1 MARLRR
7 WRRRSRHDL
16 YGRQRKRCLGVV
28 EEVGARLFREPVHGS
43 TLAAM
48 TETPDDLL
56 EPDDD
61 SEEATADEEDEQGL
75 SAEESLGLL
84 PPD

>member
-1 MARLRR
+1 
-7 WRRRSRHDL
+7 
-16 YGRQRKRCLGVV
+16 V
-28 EEVGARLFREPVHGS
+28 
-43 TLAAM
+43 

-56 EPDDD
+56 EPDDEPEPA
-61 SEEATADEEDEQGL
+61 EEPREDDDPGL

>member
-1 MARLRR
+1 
-7 WRRRSRHDL
+7 
-16 YGRQRKRCLGVV
+16 V
-28 EEVGARLFREPVHGS
+28 
-43 TLAAM
+43 

-56 EPDDD
+56 EPADDPEPADEPREDDD
-61 SEEATADEEDEQGL
+61 PGL

>member
-1 MARLRR
+1 
-7 WRRRSRHDL
+7 
-16 YGRQRKRCLGVV
+16 V
-28 EEVGARLFREPVHGS
+28 
-43 TLAAM
+43 

-56 EPDDD
+56 EPADDAEPADEPREDDD
-61 SEEATADEEDEQGL
+61 PGL

>member
-1 MARLRR
+1 VLEQAGTGLFGEAVDGSRL
-7 WRRRSRHDL
+7 D
-16 YGRQRKRCLGVV
+16 GV
-28 EEVGARLFREPVHGS
+28 
-43 TLAAM
+43 

-56 EPDDD
+56 EPDDEQTED
-61 SEEATADEEDEQGL
+61 ASELDDDEDEDPGL

>member
-1 MARLRR
+1 
-7 WRRRSRHDL
+7 
-16 YGRQRKRCLGVV
+16 
-28 EEVGARLFREPVHGS
+28 
-43 TLAAM
+43 M

-56 EPDDD
+56 ESEDTPDESDGAERDEDDD
-61 SEEATADEEDEQGL
+61 PGL

>member
-1 MARLRR
+1 
-7 WRRRSRHDL
+7 
-16 YGRQRKRCLGVV
+16 
-28 EEVGARLFREPVHGS
+28 
-43 TLAAM
+43 M

-56 EPDDD
+56 EPADEPEPAEEPSEDDD
-61 SEEATADEEDEQGL
+61 PGL

>member
-1 MARLRR
+1 
-7 WRRRSRHDL
+7 
-16 YGRQRKRCLGVV
+16 
-28 EEVGARLFREPVHGS
+28 
-43 TLAAM
+43 M

-56 EPDDD
+56 APDEPETEPEREDRDDDD
-61 SEEATADEEDEQGL
+61 SPGL

>member
-1 MARLRR
+1 
-7 WRRRSRHDL
+7 
-16 YGRQRKRCLGVV
+16 
-28 EEVGARLFREPVHGS
+28 
-43 TLAAM
+43 M

-56 EPDDD
+56 EPADDAEPEDEPREDDD
-61 SEEATADEEDEQGL
+61 PGL

>member
-1 MARLRR
+1 
-7 WRRRSRHDL
+7 
-16 YGRQRKRCLGVV
+16 
-28 EEVGARLFREPVHGS
+28 
-43 TLAAM
+43 M

-56 EPDDD
+56 
-61 SEEATADEEDEQGL
+61 AADEPETEQPPEAGEPTPDEDDVPGL

>member
-1 MARLRR
+1 
-7 WRRRSRHDL
+7 
-16 YGRQRKRCLGVV
+16 
-28 EEVGARLFREPVHGS
+28 
-43 TLAAM
+43 M

-56 EPDDD
+56 APDPSETEPSPADVEPEPGDDEDD
-61 SEEATADEEDEQGL
+61 SPGL

>member
-1 MARLRR
+1 
-7 WRRRSRHDL
+7 
-16 YGRQRKRCLGVV
+16 
-28 EEVGARLFREPVHGS
+28 
-43 TLAAM
+43 M

-56 EPDDD
+56 EPADDAEPPDDPREDDD
-61 SEEATADEEDEQGL
+61 PGL

>member
-1 MARLRR
+1 
-7 WRRRSRHDL
+7 
-16 YGRQRKRCLGVV
+16 
-28 EEVGARLFREPVHGS
+28 
-43 TLAAM
+43 M

-56 EPDDD
+56 APDEPETEPSPADLEREDRDDDD
-61 SEEATADEEDEQGL
+61 SPGL

>member
-1 MARLRR
+1 
-7 WRRRSRHDL
+7 
-16 YGRQRKRCLGVV
+16 V
-28 EEVGARLFREPVHGS
+28 
-43 TLAAM
+43 

-56 EPDDD
+56 EPADDAEPADEPRDDD
-61 SEEATADEEDEQGL
+61 DPGL

>member
-1 MARLRR
+1 
-7 WRRRSRHDL
+7 
-16 YGRQRKRCLGVV
+16 
-28 EEVGARLFREPVHGS
+28 
-43 TLAAM
+43 M

-56 EPDDD
+56 EPEDAPDPDEEPREDDD
-61 SEEATADEEDEQGL
+61 PGL

>member
-1 MARLRR
+1 VLEEVWARLVCETV
-7 WRRRSRHDL
+7 H
-16 YGRQRKRCLGVV
+16 
-28 EEVGARLFREPVHGS
+28 GARLAPV
-43 TLAAM
+43 

-56 EPDDD
+56 ESEDTPDESDGGERDEDDD
-61 SEEATADEEDEQGL
+61 PGL

>member
-1 MARLRR
+1 
-7 WRRRSRHDL
+7 
-16 YGRQRKRCLGVV
+16 
-28 EEVGARLFREPVHGS
+28 
-43 TLAAM
+43 M

-56 EPDDD
+56 EPEDAPEPDEDPREDDD
-61 SEEATADEEDEQGL
+61 PGL

>member
-1 MARLRR
+1 
-7 WRRRSRHDL
+7 
-16 YGRQRKRCLGVV
+16 V
-28 EEVGARLFREPVHGS
+28 
-43 TLAAM
+43 

-56 EPDDD
+56 EPEDESESPDDAEPDDD
-61 SEEATADEEDEQGL
+61 EPGL